1 MQGETA
7 RATFTVTDSTLIGSV
22 GVFGSRLPFEVTAVS

>member
-22 GVFGSRLPFEVTAVS
+22 GVFGSRLLFEVTAVS